1 VPVAQA
7 FEDLILAPAAVHD
20 KGLDQSARLIDTAA
34 MAGKISV
41 LGPRQQR
48 LQRAYI
54 VTHIAF
60 GRRDDSCIPAHHMI
74 AR

>member
-1 VPVAQA
+1 M
-7 FEDLILAPAAVHD
+7 HD
-20 KGLDQSARLIDTAA
+20 KRLDQSARLIDTAA

-54 VTHIAF
+54 VAHVAL
-60 GRRDDSCIPAHHMI
+60 GRRDDRRIPAHHMI